1 MKKMSKNYP
10 NFGASRIGSYQW
22 WKRVVHL
29 TFQDACHG
37 HYSEQKVE
45 EFAPKLYNYYKEP
58 ASYTVYTDFFPF
70 AKSNHIETKMVAI
83 SNFDNRLNV
92 ILDKLE
98 ISPFMSGIITSES
111 TQCSKPDPE
120 IFLKAVKSLGM
131 GSLDPENILHI
142 GDSPKK
148 DYYAAKQLGWN
159 ALLMER
165 NTKSNTLHSDIPL
178 SDIISSFQ
186 DVSNWLKA

>member
-1 MKKMSKNYP
+1 M
-10 NFGASRIGSYQW
+10 RGSY
-22 WKRVVHL
+22 VFF
-29 TFQDACHG
+29 TDACRG

-70 AKSNHIETKMVAI
+70 AKSNHKETKMVAI
-83 SNFDNRLNV
+83 SNFDNRLHV
-92 ILDKLE
+92 ILNQLG
-98 ISPFMSGIITSES
+98 ISPFLSGIITSENAK
-111 TQCSKPDPE
+111 CSKPDPD
-120 IFLKAVKSLGM
+120 IFLNAVKSLGK

-148 DYYAAKQLGWN
+148 DYYAARQLGWN

-165 NTKSNTLHSDIPL
+165 NTESIPPPSDISQ
-178 SDIISSFQ
+178 SDIISSFK
-186 DVSNWLKA
+186 DVSNWLNT